1 MKPIETYHNF
11 NKDVLDIFEQM
22 KATEQSPIHH
32 AEGNVYIHT
41 NMVVAE
47 VEKIKSQFSPEA
59 QERLI
64 YTGIFHDIAKPI
76 TTKPEYDKKGN
87 IVDWISPKH
96 AKYGEPMFRDLM
108 WESFPYQQREQIA
121 KLIRYHGLPIWNE
134 TKEDPEMSLI
144 KASLGCNLNEL
155 INFAQCDFRG
165 RICQDLDSCL
175 FEIELFKERA
185 ENLGCLNNP
194 YPFTSDWARLHYFK
208 NGEYP
213 GKEIWEPEGPWCVV
227 MCGLPGSGKN
237 TWINKNW
244 YGPIIELDAI
254 RRKHKIS
261 WKDQRAQGFVAQE
274 AKEMLRENMRKK
286 QDVLWN
292 GTNMTAQQR
301 AAIIDIAREYR
312 AKIKIVYIDCSV
324 PQAIKRN
331 KSRTEFEQVK
341 DSVIEK
347 YSRKMELPDLTECHV
362 LEVVEN

>member
-1 MKPIETYHNF
+1 MKQIETYHNF
-11 NKDVLDIFEQM
+11 NQDVLALFEQM
-22 KATEQSPIHH
+22 KTTEQSPIHH
-32 AEGNVYIHT
+32 KEGSVYIHT
-41 NMVVAE
+41 NMVVSE
-47 VEKIKSQFSPEA
+47 VEKIKDQFSAEA

-64 YTGIFHDIAKPI
+64 YTGIFHDVAKPA
-76 TTKPEYDKKGN
+76 TTYHDGR
-87 IVDWISPKH
+87 DWVSPKH

-108 WESFPYQQREQIA
+108 WEKFPYEQREQIA

-134 TKEDPEMSLI
+134 DKEDPEMSVI
-144 KASLGCNLNEL
+144 KASLSCNLKEL
-155 INFAQCDFRG
+155 ITFAQCDFRG
-165 RICQDLDSCL
+165 RICGDLDSCL
-175 FEIELFKERA
+175 FQIELFKERA
-185 ENLGCLNNP
+185 ENLGCFDRP
-194 YPFTSDWARLHYFK
+194 YQFTSDWARLHYFK

-244 YGPIIELDAI
+244 HGPIVELDSI
-254 RRKHKIS
+254 RKKHKIKWS
-261 WKDQRAQGFVAQE
+261 DKNKQGFIAQE

-301 AAIIDIAREYR
+301 ASIIDIAREYR

-331 KSRTEFEQVK
+331 KSRTEYEQVK
-341 DSVIEK
+341 DSVIQK
-347 YSRKMELPDLTECHV
+347 YSRKMELPDLTECHM
-362 LEVVEN
+362 LEVIKN